1 MQSTYFVT
9 HSYLRNTNFINYV
22 LLYTTPIIQQLSN
35 DRSEQM
41 CLFPTFLAS
50 QSIAAILYNE
60 IVTAMT
66 QNTCSSYQYAA
77 AIAD

>member
-9 HSYLRNTNFINYV
+9 HSYLHNINFVNCI
-22 LLYTTPIIQQLSN
+22 LLYTTPIIQQLSKAL
-35 DRSEQM
+35 Q
-41 CLFPTFLAS
+41 PYY
-50 QSIAAILYNE
+50 INE